1 MKGETNGGI
10 FVLYLIFIKR
20 SFSKIFI
27 FRALLV
33 FFFSYHT
40 LRFEKANGIM
50 FRVLKGKVTLE
61 AVGKTGRDDKFEVA
75 KVFYEVPGHIRYI
88 HSTPSATKNF

>member
-1 MKGETNGGI
+1 VKGETNGGI
-10 FVLYLIFIKR
+10 FALYLILFYL
-20 SFSKIFI
+20 FSG
-27 FRALLV
+27 LYY
-33 FFFSYHT
+33 FFSYHT
-40 LRFEKANGIM
+40 LQFEKANGIM